1 MLELTLMMLIAAVLF
16 FVLHIIF
23 KSDELN
29 YTSLVMSVIA
39 ICTVLKD
46 NTLGDDMILFVIPLF
61 YFTLMSA
68 LSITPWGKKSK

>member
-1 MLELTLMMLIAAVLF
+1 MLEITMMMLIGAVLF
-16 FVLHIIF
+16 FVLHIVF

-46 NTLGDDMILFVIPLF
+46 DSLGDDLILFIVPLF
-61 YFTLMSA
+61 YFVLMSA
-68 LSITPWGKKSK
+68 ISITPWGRSK

>member
-1 MLELTLMMLIAAVLF
+1 MLEITMMMLIAAVLF
-16 FVLHIIF
+16 FVLHIVF

-46 NTLGDDMILFVIPLF
+46 DTLGDDLILFIVPLF
-61 YFTLMSA
+61 YFVLMSA
-68 LSITPWGKKSK
+68 ISITPWGRSK

>member
-1 MLELTLMMLIAAVLF
+1 MLEITMMMLIAAVLF
-16 FVLHIIF
+16 FVLHIVF

-46 NTLGDDMILFVIPLF
+46 DSLGDDLILFIVPLF
-61 YFTLMSA
+61 YFVLMSA
-68 LSITPWGKKSK
+68 ISITPWGRSK